1 MKTIAIKNTSQYK
14 DSPALL
20 MPKSERWK
28 SNLLIAYSG
37 ENDQLRLWANQQADI
52 LELIKYKAPEK
63 VGGDV
68 ELFRRFLWSETKNNR
83 IDHYLEPLL
92 QSLRAGKSIT
102 LWFLNYRDVE
112 MARLIRRYLE
122 YCFESGLFDRGE
134 SC

>member
-1 MKTIAIKNTSQYK
+1 MKNPQIAIKNTSQYK

-20 MPKSERWK
+20 TPKSERWK
-28 SNLLIAYSG
+28 TNLLIAYSG

-52 LELIKYKAPEK
+52 LELIKYKPPEK

-122 YCFESGLFDRGE
+122 YCFESGLFERG
-134 SC
+134 